1 MHVITLKQMIK
12 LNQDNASNIINTES
26 RLMIIVLNKII
37 IVTQLQ
43 INSNIAT
50 ESKLIIVIN
59 IITIHFNQDNT
70 AELRCIKKVLNIIT
84 ICTIQS
90 R

>member
-12 LNQDNASNIINTES
+12 LNQDNASNVINTES

-70 AELRCIKKVLNIIT
+70 R
-84 ICTIQS
+84 
-90 R
+90 

>member
-1 MHVITLKQMIK
+1 MHEITLKQMIK

-70 AELRCIKKVLNIIT
+70 
-84 ICTIQS
+84 
-90 R
+90 